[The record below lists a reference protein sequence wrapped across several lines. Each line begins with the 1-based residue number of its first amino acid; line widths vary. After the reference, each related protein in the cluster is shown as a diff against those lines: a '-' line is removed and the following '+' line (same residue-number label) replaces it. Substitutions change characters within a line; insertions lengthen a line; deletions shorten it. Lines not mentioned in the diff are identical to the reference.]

1 MLVSFLAVVAAVGVV
16 ILAAWLFTKWGHGS
30 DDREHDGTTSKHTGA
45 MLSALFLMA
54 FAIAI
59 VVPWTTADAARQNTH
74 AESQAVVG
82 AYWSAAELP
91 APVGPRVQAGM
102 RDYVQFVIG
111 NEWSDMKRGRLDP
124 AGWTRL
130 DTLRTEVINLRVQ
143 GNQAE
148 DARVAVLDEFQAI
161 SSARSQR
168 ALDAKTRPPSALLY
182 LTALTGLMTVTFPFL
197 VGARPRGMTMIP
209 LGVMAALLG
218 LAVYLSFDVSHVFS
232 GGLRVKPDAFSSAQQ
247 EFQRIPV
254 NR

>member
-16 ILAAWLFTKWGHGS
+16 ILAARLFTKWGHGS

-102 RDYVQFVIG
+102 REYVQFVIG
-111 NEWSDMKRGRLDP
+111 DEWSDMKHGRLDP
-124 AGWTRL
+124 AGWSRL
-130 DTLRTEVINLRVQ
+130 DALRTEVINLRVR

-148 DARVAVLDEFQAI
+148 DARTAVLDQFQAI
-161 SSARSQR
+161 SSARGQR

-182 LTALTGLMTVTFPFL
+182 LTALTGLMTVIFPFL

-218 LAVYLSFDVSHVFS
+218 LGVYLSFDVSHVFS
-232 GGLRVKPDAFSSAQQ
+232 GGLRVRPDAFSAAQQ
-247 EFQRIPV
+247 EFQRIPLS
-254 NR
+254 R